1 MLQCVWT
8 QSRML
13 RPGVDAG
20 LHVPF
25 QTWSG
30 SLASSQPLQLRCRV
44 TVSGDS
50 VVLAEWSP
58 HAIVHSHAMLCALQ
72 VTAMGAPGAFTM
84 HVWCVEMG
92 IGARGRARP
101 RVAQHVRRGRVMGA
115 ERGTGGPLSRVDD
128 RWMRPLWPCTALRT
142 RRRATPGDARAAH
155 ARPRVQYNHCGYSC
169 IHQDTPI
176 SKQSE

>member
-115 ERGTGGPLSRVDD
+115 ERGTGGPLSRVDAASVALHCAAYSEAGD
-128 RWMRPLWPCTALRT
+128 TGGCTCGT
-142 RRRATPGDARAAH
+142 RATASPVQSLRLQLYTPG
-155 ARPRVQYNHCGYSC
+155 
-169 IHQDTPI
+169 
-176 SKQSE
+176 